1 MADDRS
7 NRGPQDRSRINLEE
21 DYEVRYWTEQLGV
34 TEEQLREAVR
44 TEGSSADAIRERLK
58 NRGSPRYQQ

>member
-21 DYEVRYWTEQLGV
+21 DYEVRYWTEELGV
-34 TEEQLREAVR
+34 SEEQLREAMQAA
-44 TEGSSADAIRERLK
+44 GSSVDAVRKHLA
-58 NRGSPRYQQ
+58 GT